1 MRNETGFAITMTWKR
16 AISLIRSTAMQ
27 ISIEDAQDILD
38 EFVDLTLAGEEV
50 ILMLDGCPVA
60 QLVSAAETE
69 NEAL

>member
-1 MRNETGFAITMTWKR
+1 
-16 AISLIRSTAMQ
+16 MQ
-27 ISIEDAQDILD
+27 IFIEDAQDILD